1 MLKIST
7 LIAVLVLASTVT
19 SNAEAHSMGSFY
31 ASPFF
36 RNQGRQPAQPC
47 QKDKRRDLEEAFARA
62 REKRLAELRAERAQA
77 AALAAKR
84 ARLAAIAQKKT
95 AAARQA
101 EKIAAAQPAPTAQQ
115 TPATDKTNVA
125 KKSDLLPVATA
136 SNASTTTT
144 QTAAAAPQTCRRYSA
159 ATDTV
164 VEIPCP

>member
-7 LIAVLVLASTVT
+7 LIAVLVVASTVA
-19 SNAEAHSMGSFY
+19 SNAEAHGMGSFY

-47 QKDKRRDLEEAFARA
+47 QKEKRRNLEEAFARA

-84 ARLAAIAQKKT
+84 ARLAAIARKK
-95 AAARQA
+95 AAAAKQA
-101 EKIAAAQPAPTAQQ
+101 EKLATAQPKTIAQQ
-115 TPATDKTNVA
+115 TPSGDTTNVA
-125 KKSDLLPVATA
+125 KKSDLLPVSTA
-136 SNASTTTT
+136 SNATATQT

-159 ATDTV
+159 ASDTV
-164 VEIPCP
+164 IEIPCE